1 MTAAVSAVVLT
12 VLPALAGA
20 GEEPQK
26 TYRLDHAVVTYS
38 GIDEKH
44 AKAVAEVVQAAR
56 AAAVDE
62 YGFDMPKTVSV
73 SVTAGAKRA
82 RLFNDGHDRMYL
94 SIRSSRDLRQPRY
107 SGIYNIY
114 GFCHE
119 VGHLAMYRVIRDH
132 SWMTTA
138 AAEGWAHYLG
148 SVLVDLVYE
157 KLGQEVWP
165 DRYDYRGD
173 GMARLKRQL
182 AARPSPIAK
191 GAGQWMKLADI
202 VGRKGLAPLLKAW
215 GQAKVDPQDP
225 AAALR
230 KVLLASGKDDRL
242 GAWWNG
248 VEALFVVR
256 RPKSGFAARTCNPGD
271 LAGDAVELVCDDG
284 KPAGKK
290 SIAGSGHAVRFDVR
304 GGDWY
309 LTTVSIHGSR
319 YGQPRPPREDFHV
332 YLCDKELQQI
342 ADFPVPYGKFAWGRA
357 QWLTIPVTPTQVPR
371 QFIVCVSF
379 NPTATKGVFVS
390 RDAEAGGTSLT
401 GLPGEPGRACSEGD
415 WLIRAKVDRLR
426 AGNALQP
433 QR

>member
-1 MTAAVSAVVLT
+1 MAATVSAVVLT
-12 VLPALAGA
+12 ILPALAGA
-20 GEEPQK
+20 GEAPRK
-26 TYRLDHAVVTYS
+26 TFRLDHAVVTYS

-44 AKAVAEVVQAAR
+44 AKAIAEVVQAAR
-56 AAAVDE
+56 GAAVGE
-62 YGFDMPKTVSV
+62 YGFDMPETVSV

-82 RLFNDGHDRMYL
+82 RLFNDGHDRMFL
-94 SIRSSRDLRQPRY
+94 SIRSARDLRQPRT

-114 GFCHE
+114 GLCHE

-138 AAEGWAHYLG
+138 AAEGWAHWLG
-148 SVLVDLVYE
+148 SCLVDAVYE
-157 KLGQEVWP
+157 KLGPAVWP

-173 GMARLKRQL
+173 GTARLKRQL
-182 AARPSPIAK
+182 AGRPSPVAK
-191 GAGQWMKLADI
+191 GAGQWGKLAEI

-230 KVLLASGKDDRL
+230 KVLLATGRDERL

-248 VEALFVVR
+248 VEALFVHR
-256 RPKSGFAARTCNPGD
+256 RPKSGFAARTCKAGD
-271 LAGDAVELVCDDG
+271 LAGDAVELACDDG

-290 SIAGSGHAVRFDVR
+290 SIAGSGHAVRFGVQ

-309 LTTVSIHGSR
+309 LTSVRIHGAR
-319 YGQPRPPREDFHV
+319 YGLPRPPREDFHV
-332 YLCDKELQQI
+332 CLCDKAFRQI
-342 ADFPVPYGKFAWGRA
+342 ADFPVPYAKFARGQAR
-357 QWLTIPVTPTQVPR
+357 WLTVPLTPTQVPGE
-371 QFIVCVSF
+371 FIVCVHF

-390 RDAEAGGTSLT
+390 RDAAGGGRSLT
-401 GLPGEPGRACSEGD
+401 GLPGEPGRTCSEGD
-415 WLIRAKVDRLR
+415 WLIRAEVDRLR
-426 AGNALQP
+426 AADALAP